1 MTTSTKK
8 KKNTPI
14 LTISERDHK
23 TPPPREILLFVSF
36 VVDLLS
42 PCPLVAITPSL
53 RYTYYMSNSCTI
65 DEIKS
70 KVSAK
75 ASQYGV
81 KKVYLFG
88 SYARGEASP
97 GSDIDICIEKGSI
110 RTLFELSGFCQDLE
124 ESLGNKVDLV
134 TTSGL
139 SGDFREQIEK
149 DMVLIYG

>member
-1 MTTSTKK
+1 MD
-8 KKNTPI
+8 NT
-14 LTISERDHK
+14 
-23 TPPPREILLFVSF
+23 
-36 VVDLLS
+36 
-42 PCPLVAITPSL
+42 
-53 RYTYYMSNSCTI
+53 YTL
-65 DEIKS
+65 DEIKTM
-70 KVSAK
+70 VSDK
-75 ASQYGV
+75 ARQYGV

-139 SGDFREQIEK
+139 SGEFKEQLEK